1 MFSHVTAFISD
12 LKLGFKSTVKTPY
25 KSRRRR
31 QRRHG
36 KTNNYNNNNDD
47 NDDSDDSGSGAQYG
61 CLGRS
66 VSMEWGLGGSSSSAA
81 ARRRRAKSTESLDR
95 MSDHVRSAVSLMELT
110 QGSTTGAAAAA
121 AAQGRP
127 PLQGTG
133 AGGGGSTVT
142 TDTWSSS
149 NSSGGGGGGH
159 VAYSANKRNKHT
171 KSKTQDEANR

>member
-12 LKLGFKSTVKTPY
+12 LKLGFKSTVKNPY

-47 NDDSDDSGSGAQYG
+47 NDDSDSDAQYG

-110 QGSTTGAAAAA
+110 QGSTGAA

-133 AGGGGSTVT
+133 AGGGSSTVT